1 MTSTVEMIM
10 PGIRKAAAWAMAALA
25 VKLCGSKELIE
36 VPQVQQK
43 FSWFL
48 VS

>member
-10 PGIRKAAAWAMAALA
+10 PGIRKAAAWQWLRWQSSY
-25 VKLCGSKELIE
+25 VESKELIE